1 MGEDRGVSNQECKH
15 GFELEFCDICSPRS
29 APEPMKPARRTTPV
43 ERAPRAPRST
53 TGTPSPRPAK
63 RPASGSPRGPIIN
76 TATHRVFHVT
86 HRDTLEWILE
96 HGELR
101 SDTETPVDL
110 STPLIRELRA
120 SVPATFETATEPAT
134 TVAECVS
141 FALSDQASWW
151 RDLRDGALDR
161 TRWSDAARALRPSDL
176 VVLVA
181 TLGALPDAVVT
192 DADAASAVARI
203 ARTPEEITR
212 VIARVKAG
220 TGALEGEVLVPRPVT
235 FESIVLI
242 GVANEPARDRVREML
257 SASGREDVRVA
268 LSPEW
273 FAPTPPV

>member
-1 MGEDRGVSNQECKH
+1 MGEDGVVSNQECKH
-15 GFELEFCDICSPRS
+15 GFELEFCDICSPRR

-43 ERAPRAPRST
+43 VRAPRAPRST
-53 TGTPSPRPAK
+53 TGATTPRSSSRRPV
-63 RPASGSPRGPIIN
+63 SGSPRGPIIN

-101 SDTETPVDL
+101 ADVETPVDL

-120 SVPATFETATEPAT
+120 TVPATEGL
-134 TVAECVS
+134 TVADCVS

-161 TRWSDAARALRPSDL
+161 TRWSDAARELRPADL

-181 TLGALPDAVVT
+181 TLGSLPDAVVS
-192 DADAASAVARI
+192 DADAASTVARI
-203 ARTPEEITR
+203 ASTPEEIART
-212 VIARVKAG
+212 IAKVKAG
-220 TGALEGEVLVPRPVT
+220 TGGLEGEVLVPRPVT
-235 FESIVLI
+235 FESVVLI

-257 SASGREDVRVA
+257 AATNRRDVRVA

-273 FAPTPPV
+273 FAPTPPA